1 MQDVWRLFA
10 AIEIPP
16 EVRDRVAAVR
26 DRLRD
31 VGWRAKWVNPE
42 GTHLTLKFYG
52 NVPVDAIP
60 ALAGALRPAVAKSAP
75 FTIEAAGA
83 GAFPNP
89 RRPRVLWLGV
99 DGEEVRRLAALQQA
113 VERASAT
120 QGYPPEERA
129 FHPHLTL
136 ARVRREDLGTV
147 RDAERRLAEIGA
159 LPPLPIPVE
168 RVTLFR
174 SELRRTGA
182 IYTVVDE
189 FPLGGRA

>member
-31 VGWRAKWVNPE
+31 AGWRAKWVNPE

-52 NVPVDAIP
+52 NVPVDDIP
-60 ALAGALRPAVAKSAP
+60 ALREALRPAVATSRP

-89 RRPRVLWLGV
+89 RRPTGAVARCCRRCPSAGRAAA
-99 DGEEVRRLAALQQA
+99 VRRAGQRGAG
-113 VERASAT
+113 VSPRRSA
-120 QGYPPEERA
+120 R

-136 ARVRREDLGTV
+136 ARVRPEDLGSL
-147 RDAERRLAEIGA
+147 RDVERRLAEIGA
-159 LPPLPIPVE
+159 LPPLPIPVD

-182 IYTVVDE
+182 VYTVVDE
-189 FPLGGRA
+189 FPLGGAG